1 MDIKILRDLCE
12 AYSGVYTPQELTE
25 EQIWEEVENW
35 VNSLIEEGYDLSD
48 YSWEEMYEAYIE
60 EVWGAQR
67 YQRTGP
73 SLSSKVKGLFKSGA
87 DSTPRTTGIYGQPTK
102 KPEAP
107 KPATTPAGTK
117 PATTPAATTP
127 AATTPAATT
136 PAATTPK
143 LQLLQLV
150 LQNPQ
155 HQHQQGRQEIKQRIW
170 QHSQKQIQ
178 NLLLLLLKGIGPE
191 ELVQQLILL

>member
-107 KPATTPAGTK
+107 N

-136 PAATTPK
+136 PAATTPAAYLDLVK
-143 LQLLQLV
+143 PAPLL
-150 LQNPQ
+150 LQNPQHQ